1 MDILDALPLT
11 SRRKPPVSPSYCNP
25 NPRLTT
31 PSLSLTRKLKRMPH
45 LFTRTLELPFQAD
58 TVVKVAESR
67 DSYTFAAWLPGLGA
81 RDVKVEVLEIV
92 PGATKVVLRGLE
104 CLLPSNA
111 DDLEVCNF
119 LRFLCVICKTQY
131 LLYLLV
137 CWVGSPTKARFIS
150 TSTPLPCQKD
160 SAEGRKQGIHVMTN
174 AKCFPAIWLNCKLV
188 ISRVQRS
195 RMLLIWLNELMTDRR
210 LFYSWGYPC
219 LIKSSKLHW
228 SVFV

>member
-25 NPRLTT
+25 NPRLTI
-31 PSLSLTRKLKRMPH
+31 PSHSLTRKLKRMPH

-104 CLLPSNA
+104 CLLPSKV

-119 LRFLCVICKTQY
+119 LIFPL
-131 LLYLLV
+131 
-137 CWVGSPTKARFIS
+137 SFARPS
-150 TSTPLPCQKD
+150 TSFICLFVGLGRRPKLNLLALVPLSPAKMIQQKEENKE
-160 SAEGRKQGIHVMTN
+160 SMT
-174 AKCFPAIWLNCKLV
+174 
-188 ISRVQRS
+188 
-195 RMLLIWLNELMTDRR
+195 
-210 LFYSWGYPC
+210 
-219 LIKSSKLHW
+219 
-228 SVFV
+228 